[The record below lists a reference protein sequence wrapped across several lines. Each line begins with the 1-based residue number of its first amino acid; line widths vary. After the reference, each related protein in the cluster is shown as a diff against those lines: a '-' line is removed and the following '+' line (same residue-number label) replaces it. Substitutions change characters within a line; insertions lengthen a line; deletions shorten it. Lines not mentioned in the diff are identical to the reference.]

1 MRKILYTSGL
11 FSFISFLLI
20 SCSQTTSTNLNSIP
34 ASIKLSLDKTTV
46 LADGIDKAL
55 ATAKDQSGND
65 ITTTCSFVVDGYLIT
80 GNGVTFEYNQLGT
93 HKVYATKYGVISDTL
108 TISTTTPPAPKYS
121 TKVLAEE
128 FTAAWAGWCPRMTYK
143 MDNFMQNNPKIFA
156 IRIHNNDALADRS
169 VDSAMR
175 SKFGVSSVP
184 TVLINRSGIMKENG
198 DISNLADS
206 IEFRT
211 QLQKR
216 AVVGLALNTSVSGNN
231 LNVTAKVGF
240 DATISD
246 SLKLVVVAV
255 ENGLVLKQLNFYNAN
270 TFYPGNPYFNAG
282 DTIFNF
288 VHNGV
293 FRRTSTGIVGTTIP
307 VANQVKNGEYTANY
321 TIDITG
327 LNAANVRVVAFVVW
341 GDGQAK
347 SGILNSQWVVA
358 GQNKAY
364 D

>member
-1 MRKILYTSGL
+1 MRKILYTTGL
-11 FSFISFLLI
+11 FSLASFLFI
-20 SCSQTTSTNLNSIP
+20 SCSQTTSTNVNAIP

-65 ITTTCSFVVDGYLIT
+65 ITTSCTFVVDGYVIT

-93 HKVYATKYGVISDTL
+93 HKVYASKYGVISDTL
-108 TISTTTPPAPKYS
+108 TIGTTAPPAAKYS
-121 TKVLAEE
+121 SKVLAEE

-143 MDNFMQNNPKIFA
+143 MDNYMIKYPKMYA

-175 SKFGVSSVP
+175 ARFGVSSVP
-184 TVLINRSGIMKENG
+184 TVLINRSAIMKENG
-198 DISNLADS
+198 DISSLTDTTD
-206 IEFRT
+206 IYT
-211 QLQKR
+211 YLQKR
-216 AVVGLALNTSVSGNN
+216 AVLGLALNTSISGNN

-293 FRRTSTGIVGTTIP
+293 FRRTPTGIVGTTIP

-327 LNAANVRVVAFVVW
+327 LNAANLRVVAFVVW

-347 SGILNSQWVVA
+347 SGLLNSQWVAA

>member
-1 MRKILYTSGL
+1 MRKIFYASGL
-11 FSFISFLLI
+11 FSLVSLLLV
-20 SCSQTTSTNLNSIP
+20 SCSQTTSTVSSVP
-34 ASIKLSLDKTTV
+34 VTIKLSLDKTTV
-46 LADGIDKAL
+46 LADGIDKIL
-55 ATAKDQSGND
+55 ATAKDQSGTD
-65 ITTTCSFVVDGYLIT
+65 ITSTCSFVVDGTLIV
-80 GNGVTFEYNQLGT
+80 GNGVSFEYNQQGT
-93 HKVYATKYGVISDTL
+93 HKIFATKFGIISDTL
-108 TISTTTPPAPKYS
+108 TVTTINPPAAKYS

-143 MDNFMQNNPKIFA
+143 VDNFMLNNPKIFA
-156 IRIHNNDALADRS
+156 IRIHNNDALTDRTADSTMRAKFGISAVPTVMIDRS
-169 VDSAMR
+169 V
-175 SKFGVSSVP
+175 
-184 TVLINRSGIMKENG
+184 IMKENG
-198 DISNLADS
+198 DISNLNDS
-206 IEFRT
+206 TEFRPY
-211 QLQKR
+211 LQKR
-216 AVVGLALNTSVSGNN
+216 AVLGLALNTSVSGNN

-282 DTIFNF
+282 DTINSF

-293 FRRTSTGIVGTTIP
+293 IRRTPTTVLGTTIP
-307 VANQVKNGEYTANY
+307 VANQVKNGEYSTNY

-327 LNAANVRVVAFVVW
+327 LNAANIRVVAFVVW

-347 SGILNSQWVVA
+347 TGLLNSQWVVA